1 MLDARRLARSVVV
14 PLLALFASSGADGDV
29 VRVKLGEEL
38 APAGTRGRVLLFLI
52 DDASRRLAGR
62 EPADA
67 PFFIEPQ
74 PIASVTVEDFRPGMM
89 VELGPTAESWPRP
102 LSALAGTFRVQ
113 AVFKCNPDEG
123 SSRAAG
129 NAYSEVRT
137 ITFDPAVEDRH
148 DLRLA
153 FLFKGPQRE
162 PGAHLRYVALRSE
175 LLSRARGR
183 DAFLRAGVALPP
195 GFDHPSNRDKRW
207 PAIYVIPGFGG
218 RDTDAA
224 AYASMLQTKGVA
236 DIAPIAVHIVLDPEG
251 PFGHHGFADS
261 EANGPVGTAL
271 VKELLPHLE
280 REFRLDP
287 RPEARIVT
295 GHSSGG
301 WASIWLSLTQ
311 PEIFG
316 ACWASSPDPID
327 FSAFQRTD
335 LYTEPSLFVMADG
348 SDTPSFRTA
357 VAPRVEKIR
366 MTVREE
372 VGIERA
378 MAPAGDSGQ
387 QWSAWLAMFSSVDPA
402 TRRARWLADPLT
414 GVIDRQIVERDW
426 SRYDIA
432 RLVEGRW
439 ESMKSLL
446 PRIRLVVGEQ
456 DSFFLERA
464 VRRFA
469 ERVVPKL
476 EGSGTLPPSEI
487 EDRVP
492 PGEVRL
498 GNGPGYIWIVRN
510 ASHENIVPLTTLRWN
525 LEMKQWLGQA
535 DRPSR

>member
-1 MLDARRLARSVVV
+1 MLEARC
-14 PLLALFASSGADGDV
+14 LLRAAAILLLSLPAASSAAADV
-29 VRVKLGEEL
+29 VRVKLGQEL
-38 APAGTRGRVLLFLI
+38 APAGTRGRVLLFMI
-52 DDASRRLAGR
+52 DEGSRRLAGR

-74 PIASVTVEDFRPGMM
+74 PIASVAVAEFLPGMT
-89 VELGPTAESWPRP
+89 VELGPQSVSWPRP
-102 LSALAGTFRVQ
+102 LSELAGSHRVQ

-123 SSRAAG
+123 SSRAEG
-129 NAYSEVRT
+129 NAYSEVRS
-137 ITFDPAVEDRH
+137 ITFDPAEEQIIE
-148 DLRLA
+148 LRLSS
-153 FLFKGPQRE
+153 LFKGPIRT
-162 PGAHLRYVALRSE
+162 PGPHLRYVKLRSE
-175 LLSRARGR
+175 LLSSVRGR
-183 DAFLRAGVALPP
+183 GAFLRAGVALPP
-195 GFDHPSNRDKRW
+195 GFDHPDNREKRW
-207 PAIYVIPGFGG
+207 PAIYIIPGFGG
-218 RDTDAA
+218 RDTEAA
-224 AYASMLQTKGVA
+224 AYATMLQTKGVA
-236 DIAPIAVHIVLDPEG
+236 EIAPVAVHIVLDPEG

-271 VKELLPHLE
+271 VKELIPHLE

-287 RPEARIVT
+287 GPGARILT

-311 PEIFG
+311 PETFG

-335 LYTEPSLFVMADG
+335 LYKDPSLFVMADG

-357 VAPRVEKIR
+357 VAPRVEKLR

-372 VGIERA
+372 IGIERA

-387 QWSAWLAMFSSVDPA
+387 QWGAWLAMFSSVDPT
-402 TRRARWLADPLT
+402 TRSARWVADPVSGT
-414 GVIDRQIVERDW
+414 IDRGVVERDW
-426 SRYDIA
+426 SRLDLA

-439 ESMKSLL
+439 ESMRDLL

-469 ERVVPKL
+469 ERVVPRL
-476 EGSGTLPPSEI
+476 EGSGALPPADP

-498 GNGPGYIWIVRN
+498 GSGPGYIWIVPN
-510 ASHENIVPLTTLRWN
+510 ASHDNIVTLTTLRWN
-525 LEMKQWLGQA
+525 LEMKEWLGQSQ
-535 DRPSR
+535 RRSR